1 MSDSDSSEGEMGGMF
16 DLPKDYSPPPPE
28 PSFETFTRACNDKE
42 PQAIKLRLV
51 GSHPLWGHHLWN
63 AAKMFANWLDNRPE
77 HCLGKNVLE
86 LGAGAAL
93 PSFVAAVNGAS
104 KVVITDYPDSDLIS
118 NIQYNA
124 EQNVPKQIQEGKVIV
139 QGYLWGSNTR
149 PLLAHLNP
157 SSSSTSTSA
166 TTEPATSS
174 STPVAP
180 LAEPKELFDT
190 IILSDLLFNHSQH
203 RSMLKTCKETLKPV
217 TGRVFVFFTHHR
229 PWLAHA
235 DNKFFEIAAA
245 PVIDPKEGAESSD
258 DEKDLGGFGFKVE
271 KVLEEK
277 MTPMFLED
285 PGSEEVRAT
294 VHGYVMWLE

>member
-1 MSDSDSSEGEMGGMF
+1 MSDSDSSEGEMGDMF
-16 DLPKDYSPPPPE
+16 ALPKEYSPPPPE
-28 PSFETFTRACNDKE
+28 PTYEVFTRASKDKQ
-42 PQAIKLRLV
+42 PQEIKLRLV

-63 AAKMFANWLDNRPE
+63 AAKVFANWMDNHPE
-77 HCLGKNVLE
+77 HSLGKTVLE

-93 PSFVAAVNGAS
+93 PSFVAAVNGAT
-104 KVVITDYPDSDLIS
+104 KVVVTDYPDNDLIS

-124 EQNVPKQIQEGKVIV
+124 EQVLPKLTEDGVVIV

-157 SSSSTSTSA
+157 PQPSTDNSSN
-166 TTEPATSS
+166 
-174 STPVAP
+174 STP
-180 LAEPKELFDT
+180 KQLFDT
-190 IILSDLLFNHSQH
+190 IILSDLLFNHTQH
-203 RSMLKTCKETLKPV
+203 RSMLKSCKETLKPG

-229 PWLAHA
+229 PWLADA

-245 PVIDPKEGAESSD
+245 PVIEPPEGDESSD
-258 DEKDLGGFGFKVE
+258 DERDLGGFGFKVE

-294 VHGYVMWLE
+294 VHGYIMWLE

>member
-1 MSDSDSSEGEMGGMF
+1 MSTGSDSEGELGDMF
-16 DLPKDYSPPPPE
+16 ALPSDFNKPPPE
-28 PSFETFTRACNDKE
+28 PTFEIFTRDLKDKT
-42 PQAIKLRLV
+42 PQELKLRLV
-51 GSHPLWGHHLWN
+51 GSHPLWAHHLWN
-63 AAKMFANWLDNRPE
+63 AAKMFANWMDAHPE
-77 HCLGKNVLE
+77 HSAGKNILE

-93 PSFVAAVNGAS
+93 PSFVSALNGAN
-104 KVVITDYPDSDLIS
+104 KVVVTDYPDESLIA

-124 EQNVPKQIQEGKVIV
+124 DLNVPTLVQDGTVIS

-157 SSSSTSTSA
+157 T
-166 TTEPATSS
+166 
-174 STPVAP
+174 
-180 LAEPKELFDT
+180 AEITGSLPTYKVMFDT

-203 RSMLKTCKETLKPV
+203 RSMLKTCKETLKRK

-229 PWLAHA
+229 PWLADA

-245 PVIDPKEGAESSD
+245 AVVAPPADDESSD
-258 DEKDLGGFGFKVE
+258 DERDLGGFGFKVE
-271 KVLEEK
+271 KILEEK
-277 MTPMFLED
+277 MEPMFSED

>member
-1 MSDSDSSEGEMGGMF
+1 MTDSDSSEGEMGGMF
-16 DLPKDYSPPPPE
+16 AEPAEFSPPPPE
-28 PSFETFTRACNDKE
+28 PTFEVFTRACKDKE
-42 PQAIKLRLV
+42 PQEIKLRLV

-63 AAKMFANWLDNRPE
+63 AAKVFANWMDSRPE
-77 HCLGKNVLE
+77 HSLGKNVLE

-104 KVVITDYPDSDLIS
+104 KVVITDYPDNDLIS

-124 EQNVPKQIQEGKVIV
+124 VHVVPKQTQDGKVIV

-149 PLLAHLNP
+149 PLLTHLNP
-157 SSSSTSTSA
+157 TMSSPSASEA
-166 TTEPATSS
+166 TTGSG
-174 STPVAP
+174 
-180 LAEPKELFDT
+180 PKELYDT

-203 RSMLKTCKETLKPV
+203 RSMLKTCKETLKPR

-229 PWLAHA
+229 PWLADA

-245 PVIDPKEGAESSD
+245 PVIEPPAGDESSD
-258 DEKDLGGFGFKVE
+258 DERDLGGYGFKVE

-294 VHGYVMWLE
+294 VHGYIMWLE

>member
-1 MSDSDSSEGEMGGMF
+1 MSSGSGSDSDGELGDMF
-16 DLPKDYSPPPPE
+16 ALPREFTPPPPE
-28 PSFETFTRACNDKE
+28 PTFEIFTRDMKDKV
-42 PQAIKLRLV
+42 PQEIKLRLV

-63 AAKMFANWLDNRPE
+63 AAKMFANWLDAHPE
-77 HCLGKNVLE
+77 HSLGKNVLE
-86 LGAGAAL
+86 LGAAAAL

-104 KVVITDYPDSDLIS
+104 KVVITDYPDESLIN

-124 EQNVPKQIQEGKVIV
+124 DLNVPAQVQDGTVVV

-149 PLLAHLNP
+149 PLLANLNP
-157 SSSSTSTSA
+157 TISEHGTL
-166 TTEPATSS
+166 PADK
-174 STPVAP
+174 V
-180 LAEPKELFDT
+180 LYDT

-203 RSMLKTCKETLKPV
+203 RAMLKTCKETLKPK

-229 PWLAHA
+229 PWLADA

-245 PVIDPKEGAESSD
+245 PVLPPPADDESSD
-258 DEKDLGGFGFKVE
+258 DERDLGGFGFKVE

-277 MTPMFLED
+277 MAPMFMED

-294 VHGYVMWLE
+294 VHGYIMWLE

>member
-1 MSDSDSSEGEMGGMF
+1 MSDSDSSDGEMGDMF
-16 DLPKDYSPPPPE
+16 ALPKEYSPPPPE
-28 PSFETFTRACNDKE
+28 PTYEVFSRANKDKE
-42 PQAIKLRLV
+42 PQEIKLRLV

-63 AAKMFANWLDNRPE
+63 AAKMFANWMDDHPE
-77 HCLGKNVLE
+77 LSLGKTVLE

-104 KVVITDYPDSDLIS
+104 KVVITDYPDNDLIS
-118 NIQYNA
+118 NIQFNA
-124 EQNVPKQIQEGKVIV
+124 EQVVPQQTQAGTVIV

-149 PLLAHLNP
+149 PLLVHLNP
-157 SSSSTSTSA
+157 SMSTTTATVASTGA
-166 TTEPATSS
+166 GITANTEP
-174 STPVAP
+174 
-180 LAEPKELFDT
+180 KQLFDT

-203 RSMLKTCKETLKPV
+203 RSMLKTCKETLKRG

-229 PWLAHA
+229 PWLADA

-245 PVIDPKEGAESSD
+245 PVIEPVDGDESSD
-258 DEKDLGGFGFKVE
+258 DERDLGGYGFKVE

-277 MTPMFLED
+277 MTPMFMED

-294 VHGYVMWLE
+294 VHGYIMWLE

>member
-1 MSDSDSSEGEMGGMF
+1 MSDSESSDGEMGNMF
-16 DLPKDYSPPPPE
+16 ALPREFSPPPPE
-28 PSFETFTRACNDKE
+28 PTFEIFTRADKE
-42 PQAIKLRLV
+42 KLPREIKLRLV

-63 AAKMFANWLDNRPE
+63 AAKVFANWMDSHPE
-77 HCLGKNVLE
+77 YSNNKSVLE

-93 PSFVAAVNGAS
+93 PSFVAAINGAS
-104 KVVITDYPDSDLIS
+104 KVVITDYPDNDLIS
-118 NIQYNA
+118 NIQFNA
-124 EQNVPKQIQEGKVIV
+124 DQVVPQLTQDGVVIV

-157 SSSSTSTSA
+157 STS
-166 TTEPATSS
+166 E
-174 STPVAP
+174 TP
-180 LAEPKELFDT
+180 ESKELYDT

-203 RSMLKTCKETLKPV
+203 RSMLKTCKETLKPG

-229 PWLAHA
+229 PWLADA

-245 PVIDPKEGAESSD
+245 PVVDPPAGDESSD
-258 DEKDLGGFGFKVE
+258 DERDLGGFGFKVE

-277 MTPMFLED
+277 MAPMFSED

-294 VHGYVMWLE
+294 IHGYIMWLE

>member
-1 MSDSDSSEGEMGGMF
+1 MHSDDESSSSEGEMGGMF
-16 DLPKDYSPPPPE
+16 AEPEDFRPPPPE
-28 PSFETFTRACNDKE
+28 PTFEIFTRSDSTKTPKE
-42 PQAIKLRLV
+42 ITLRLV

-63 AAKMFANWLDNRPE
+63 AAKVFANWMDSHPE
-77 HCLGKNVLE
+77 HSLNKTVLE

-93 PSFVAAVNGAS
+93 PGFVAAVNGAS
-104 KVVITDYPDSDLIS
+104 KVVITDYPDQDLIS
-118 NIQYNA
+118 NIQFNA
-124 EQNVPKQIQEGKVIV
+124 EKNVAKQIEDGTVIV

-149 PLLAHLNP
+149 PLLALLNP
-157 SSSSTSTSA
+157 SLLHSTNVISGS
-166 TTEPATSS
+166 ESLPPA
-174 STPVAP
+174 
-180 LAEPKELFDT
+180 LDGCQKQLYDT

-203 RSMLKTCKETLKPV
+203 RAMLKTCKETLKPK

-229 PWLAHA
+229 PWLADA

-245 PVIDPKEGAESSD
+245 PVVEPPVVDSD
-258 DEKDLGGFGFKVE
+258 DERDPGGFGFKVE

-294 VHGYVMWLE
+294 VHGYIMWLE

>member
-1 MSDSDSSEGEMGGMF
+1 MSSGSDSEGELGGMF
-16 DLPKDYSPPPPE
+16 ALPREFTPPPPE
-28 PSFETFTRACNDKE
+28 PTFEVFTRDNKE
-42 PQAIKLRLV
+42 KTPHEIRLRLV

-63 AAKMFANWLDNRPE
+63 AAKMFANWLDSHPE
-77 HCLGKNVLE
+77 HSLGKNVLE

-93 PSFVAAVNGAS
+93 PSFVAAVNGAT
-104 KVVITDYPDSDLIS
+104 KVVVTDYPDESLIN

-124 EQNVPKQIQEGKVIV
+124 ELNIPTLVQDGTVIV

-149 PLLAHLNP
+149 PLLANLNP
-157 SSSSTSTSA
+157 NMDP
-166 TTEPATSS
+166 TTGSVPAGTDK
-174 STPVAP
+174 VMY
-180 LAEPKELFDT
+180 DT

-203 RSMLKTCKETLKPV
+203 RAMLKTCKETLKPK

-229 PWLAHA
+229 PWLADA

-245 PVIDPKEGAESSD
+245 PVVEPPSGDESSD
-258 DEKDLGGFGFKVE
+258 DERDLGGFGFKVE

-277 MTPMFLED
+277 MAPMFMED

-294 VHGYVMWLE
+294 VHGYIMWLE

>member
-1 MSDSDSSEGEMGGMF
+1 MSDSESSDGEMGDMF
-16 DLPKDYSPPPPE
+16 ALPREFSPPPPE
-28 PSFETFTRACNDKE
+28 PTYEVFTRADKE
-42 PQAIKLRLV
+42 KQPREIKLRLV

-63 AAKMFANWLDNRPE
+63 AAKVFANWMDSHPE
-77 HCLGKNVLE
+77 HSNNKNVLE

-93 PSFVAAVNGAS
+93 PSFVAAINGAS
-104 KVVITDYPDSDLIS
+104 KVVITDYPDNDLIS
-118 NIQYNA
+118 NIQFNA
-124 EQNVPKQIQEGKVIV
+124 EQVVPQLTQDGVVIV

-157 SSSSTSTSA
+157 SASA
-166 TTEPATSS
+166 SVSETPEPRK
-174 STPVAP
+174 
-180 LAEPKELFDT
+180 LYDT

-203 RSMLKTCKETLKPV
+203 RAMLKTCKETLKPG

-229 PWLAHA
+229 PWLADA

-245 PVIDPKEGAESSD
+245 PVIEPPAGDESSD
-258 DEKDLGGFGFKVE
+258 DERDPGGFGFKVE

-277 MTPMFLED
+277 MTPMFSED

-294 VHGYVMWLE
+294 VHGYIMWLE

>member
-1 MSDSDSSEGEMGGMF
+1 MWS
-16 DLPKDYSPPPPE
+16 LPAAAC
-28 PSFETFTRACNDKE
+28 PSFMLLCCIVFL
-42 PQAIKLRLV
+42 QVI
-51 GSHPLWGHHLWN
+51 
-63 AAKMFANWLDNRPE
+63 
-77 HCLGKNVLE
+77 
-86 LGAGAAL
+86 
-93 PSFVAAVNGAS
+93 
-104 KVVITDYPDSDLIS
+104 ITDYPDNDLIT

-124 EQNVPKQIQEGKVIV
+124 EHVTPQQTKDGTVVV

-157 SSSSTSTSA
+157 AMSDASSGSSPTQEAAQPTQ
-166 TTEPATSS
+166 
-174 STPVAP
+174 
-180 LAEPKELFDT
+180 LFDT

-203 RSMLKTCKETLKPV
+203 RSMLKTCKETLKPG

-229 PWLAHA
+229 PWLADA

-245 PVIDPKEGAESSD
+245 PVIEHPEGDESSD
-258 DEKDLGGFGFKVE
+258 DERDPGGFGFKVE

-294 VHGYVMWLE
+294 VHGYIMWLE

>member
-16 DLPKDYSPPPPE
+16 VEPAEYNPPPPE
-28 PSFETFTRACNDKE
+28 PTFEVFTRSSKDKQ
-42 PQAIKLRLV
+42 PQEIKLRLV

-63 AAKMFANWLDNRPE
+63 AAKVFANWMDLHPE
-77 HCLGKNVLE
+77 HSLGKNVLE

-93 PSFVAAVNGAS
+93 PSFVTAVNGAS
-104 KVVITDYPDSDLIS
+104 KVVITDYPDNDLIS

-124 EQNVPKQIQEGKVIV
+124 EHVVPEQTRTRNVIV

-149 PLLAHLNP
+149 PLLVHLNP
-157 SSSSTSTSA
+157 SMSISPAEATVTSPTV
-166 TTEPATSS
+166 P
-174 STPVAP
+174 
-180 LAEPKELFDT
+180 PKELYDT

-229 PWLAHA
+229 PWLADA

-245 PVIDPKEGAESSD
+245 PVIAPPADDESSD
-258 DEKDLGGFGFKVE
+258 DERDLGGYGFKVE

-294 VHGYVMWLE
+294 VHGYIMWLE

>member
-1 MSDSDSSEGEMGGMF
+1 MTDSDSSEGEMGGMF
-16 DLPKDYSPPPPE
+16 VEPAEFRPPPPE
-28 PSFETFTRACNDKE
+28 PTFEVFIRACKDKE
-42 PQAIKLRLV
+42 PHEIRLRLV

-63 AAKMFANWLDNRPE
+63 AAKVFANWMDSRPE
-77 HCLGKNVLE
+77 HSLGKNVLE

-104 KVVITDYPDSDLIS
+104 KVVITDYPDNDLIS

-124 EQNVPKQIQEGKVIV
+124 EHVVSKQTQDGNVIV

-149 PLLAHLNP
+149 PLLTHLNP
-157 SSSSTSTSA
+157 TMPLPSTLEP
-166 TTEPATSS
+166 TTGSG
-174 STPVAP
+174 
-180 LAEPKELFDT
+180 PKELYDT
-190 IILSDLLFNHSQH
+190 IIMSDLLFNHSQH
-203 RSMLKTCKETLKPV
+203 RSMLKTCKETLKPR

-229 PWLAHA
+229 PWLADA

-245 PVIDPKEGAESSD
+245 PVIDPPAGDESSD
-258 DEKDLGGFGFKVE
+258 DERDLGGYGFKVE

-294 VHGYVMWLE
+294 VHGYIMWLE

>member
-1 MSDSDSSEGEMGGMF
+1 MSDSESSAGEMGDMF
-16 DLPKDYSPPPPE
+16 ALPREFSPPPPE
-28 PSFETFTRACNDKE
+28 PTYEVFTRANKDKLPHE
-42 PQAIKLRLV
+42 IKLRLV

-63 AAKMFANWLDNRPE
+63 AAKVFANWMDNHPE
-77 HCLGKNVLE
+77 HSINKNVLE

-93 PSFVAAVNGAS
+93 PSFVTAINGAS
-104 KVVITDYPDSDLIS
+104 KVIITDYPDDDLIS

-124 EQNVPKQIQEGKVIV
+124 EQVVPLLTRDSVVIV

-149 PLLAHLNP
+149 PLLTHLNP
-157 SSSSTSTSA
+157 SMST
-166 TTEPATSS
+166 TSS
-174 STPVAP
+174 ASGTS
-180 LAEPKELFDT
+180 EPRKLFDT

-203 RSMLKTCKETLKPV
+203 RSMLKTCKETLTPV

-229 PWLAHA
+229 PWLADA

-245 PVIDPKEGAESSD
+245 PVIDPPAGDESSD
-258 DEKDLGGFGFKVE
+258 DERDLGGFGFKVE

-294 VHGYVMWLE
+294 VHGYIMWLE

>member
-1 MSDSDSSEGEMGGMF
+1 MSDSESSGEMGDMF
-16 DLPKDYSPPPPE
+16 ALPREFSPPPPE
-28 PSFETFTRACNDKE
+28 PTYEVFTRANNLQPHE
-42 PQAIKLRLV
+42 IKLRLV
-51 GSHPLWGHHLWN
+51 GSHPLWAHHLWN
-63 AAKMFANWLDNRPE
+63 AAKVFANWIDAHPE
-77 HCLGKNVLE
+77 HSLNKNVLE

-93 PSFVAAVNGAS
+93 PSFVTAINGAS
-104 KVVITDYPDSDLIS
+104 KVIITDYPDNDLIS

-124 EQNVPKQIQEGKVIV
+124 EQVVPQLTRDGVVIA

-149 PLLAHLNP
+149 PLLAYLNP
-157 SSSSTSTSA
+157 SMSTQTSVSV
-166 TTEPATSS
+166 TE
-174 STPVAP
+174 TPSRQ
-180 LAEPKELFDT
+180 LYDT

-229 PWLAHA
+229 PWLADA

-245 PVIDPKEGAESSD
+245 PVIDPPAGDESSD
-258 DEKDLGGFGFKVE
+258 DERDLGGFGFKVE

-294 VHGYVMWLE
+294 VHGYIMWLE

>member
-1 MSDSDSSEGEMGGMF
+1 MSDSDSSEGELEGMF
-16 DLPKDYSPPPPE
+16 TLPKEYSPPPPE
-28 PSFETFTRACNDKE
+28 PTFEVFTRACKDKQ
-42 PQAIKLRLV
+42 PQEIRLRLV

-63 AAKMFANWLDNRPE
+63 AAKVFANWMDSHPE
-77 HCLGKNVLE
+77 HSLSKNVLE

-93 PSFVAAVNGAS
+93 PSFVAAINRAS
-104 KVVITDYPDSDLIS
+104 KVIITDYPDSDLIS

-124 EQNVPKQIQEGKVIV
+124 EHVAPQQTKEGIVVV
-139 QGYLWGSNTR
+139 QGYLWGSNTK

-157 SSSSTSTSA
+157 AMSNSPSA
-166 TTEPATSS
+166 SPSAGDT
-174 STPVAP
+174 
-180 LAEPKELFDT
+180 AEPKQLFDT

-203 RSMLKTCKETLKPV
+203 RSMLKTCKETLKPG

-229 PWLAHA
+229 PWLADA

-245 PVIDPKEGAESSD
+245 PVIEHSKGDESSD
-258 DEKDLGGFGFKVE
+258 NERDSGFGFKVE
-271 KVLEEK
+271 KILEEK

-294 VHGYVMWLE
+294 VHGYTMWLD

>member
-1 MSDSDSSEGEMGGMF
+1 MSGSDSSDGEMGDMF
-16 DLPKDYSPPPPE
+16 ALPKEYSPPPPE
-28 PSFETFTRACNDKE
+28 PTFEVFTRANKDKV
-42 PQAIKLRLV
+42 PQEIKLRLV
-51 GSHPLWGHHLWN
+51 GTHPLWGHHLWN
-63 AAKMFANWLDNRPE
+63 AAKVFANWMDSHPE
-77 HCLGKNVLE
+77 HSLGKNVLE

-104 KVVITDYPDSDLIS
+104 KVVITDYPDHDLIS

-124 EQNVPKQIQEGKVIV
+124 EQVVPKQTEEGIVIV

-149 PLLAHLNP
+149 PLLAHFNP
-157 SSSSTSTSA
+157 SISTSPSTRSSSTET
-166 TTEPATSS
+166 TTETAAAS
-174 STPVAP
+174 
-180 LAEPKELFDT
+180 PKQLFDT

-203 RSMLKTCKETLKPV
+203 RSMLKTCKETLRPG

-229 PWLAHA
+229 PWLADA

-245 PVIDPKEGAESSD
+245 PVVDPPEGDESSD
-258 DEKDLGGFGFKVE
+258 DERDLGGYGFKVE

-294 VHGYVMWLE
+294 VHGYIMWL

>member
-1 MSDSDSSEGEMGGMF
+1 MSDSDSSDGEMGNMF
-16 DLPKDYSPPPPE
+16 ALPREFTPPPPE
-28 PSFETFTRACNDKE
+28 PTFEIFTRVNKDKVPNE
-42 PQAIKLRLV
+42 IKLRLV

-63 AAKMFANWLDNRPE
+63 AAKVFANWMDSHPE
-77 HCLGKNVLE
+77 HSVDKNVLE

-104 KVVITDYPDSDLIS
+104 KVIITDYPDNDLVS
-118 NIQYNA
+118 NIQFNA
-124 EQNVPKQIQEGKVIV
+124 DQVVPQLTRDGTVIA

-157 SSSSTSTSA
+157 SMSSDTSVA
-166 TTEPATSS
+166 VA
-174 STPVAP
+174 STPEV
-180 LAEPKELFDT
+180 KELYDT

-203 RSMLKTCKETLKPV
+203 RSMLKTCKETLKPG
-217 TGRVFVFFTHHR
+217 TGRVFVFYTHHR
-229 PWLAHA
+229 PWLADA

-245 PVIDPKEGAESSD
+245 PVIDPPAGDESSD
-258 DEKDLGGFGFKVE
+258 DERDPGGFGFKVE

-277 MTPMFLED
+277 MTPMFSED

-294 VHGYVMWLE
+294 IHGYMMWLE

>member
-1 MSDSDSSEGEMGGMF
+1 MSDSESSEGEMGGMF
-16 DLPKDYSPPPPE
+16 VEPAEFNPPPPE
-28 PSFETFTRACNDKE
+28 PKFEVFTRSSMDKE
-42 PQAIKLRLV
+42 PQEIKLRLV
-51 GSHPLWGHHLWN
+51 GSHPLWAHHLWN
-63 AAKMFANWLDNRPE
+63 AAKVFANWMDSHPE
-77 HCLGKNVLE
+77 HSLGKNVLE

-104 KVVITDYPDSDLIS
+104 KIVITDYPDNDLIS

-124 EQNVPKQIQEGKVIV
+124 EHVVPEQTRAGDVIV

-157 SSSSTSTSA
+157 SMSLPPAEASSN
-166 TTEPATSS
+166 S
-174 STPVAP
+174 STPRQ
-180 LAEPKELFDT
+180 LYDT

-229 PWLAHA
+229 PWLADA

-245 PVIDPKEGAESSD
+245 PVIDPPADDESSD
-258 DEKDLGGFGFKVE
+258 DERDLGGYGFKVE

-294 VHGYVMWLE
+294 VHGYIMWLE